1 MSQRVVNMKT
11 IVTTALILLVGLFG
25 YAQETSTNE
34 INNNKVSV
42 INKTTTNI
50 ESKKEVKSTEVKL
63 EIKETINAKEAKEE
77 VAIRFQERWLKVTLV
92 A

>member
-11 IVTTALILLVGLFG
+11 IATIALILLVGFFG
-25 YAQETSTNE
+25 YAQETSVNE

-42 INKTTTNI
+42 INQSTTNTKS
-50 ESKKEVKSTEVKL
+50 EKEVNPTGVKL
-63 EIKETINAKEAKEE
+63 EIKRDINIKETTKE